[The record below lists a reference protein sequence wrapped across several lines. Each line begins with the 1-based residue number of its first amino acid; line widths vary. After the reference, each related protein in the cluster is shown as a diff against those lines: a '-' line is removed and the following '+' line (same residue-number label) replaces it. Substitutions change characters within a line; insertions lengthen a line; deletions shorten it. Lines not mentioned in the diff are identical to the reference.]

1 MSNESASRGPN
12 MAHNSVQTHPPTSK
26 RQIEPSPAVI
36 AVYYEQRRI
45 GHVLQRGCESFEA
58 FDHDEKS
65 IGIFGSE
72 DEAAS
77 AIWKTAR

>member
-12 MAHNSVQTHPPTSK
+12 MAHNSVQ